1 MSDIFHRFFQQN
13 RGIVVGHVLLTLITF
28 PLEILLLSYISGLIF
43 QRIKEKRYKAFY
55 AVLVGFFFAFLLIEF
70 FHFSQ
75 DYMSSLIIPRL
86 DTFTRTELL
95 HVMLNHR
102 FEEDELKLGE
112 LMHRM
117 SKTPGHLY
125 KHYSNSV
132 NYIVPLCFS
141 AVFFA
146 GYLFWIHWKMGLLVS
161 CVFIVLFVVYFWV
174 FGLMCRDAG
183 SRLDMEYG
191 LMDGYEDTIA
201 NWESIRLS
209 SMREE
214 EKKRMASQSGEF
226 EVKQQ
231 QDIHR
236 VNLLKISSIVAF
248 NLLMLVLLGL
258 GIYLCTKEKLF
269 PYWKLIILITA
280 ILLMSK
286 TMTSLLVKSSDSIY
300 HAGSVQQLK
309 EFMARFHRDP
319 VDSASLQHSPRPIE
333 NHEIVF
339 DHVSFAYS
347 PTAVPILKDINLRI
361 TFPTSVLVL
370 GAIGSGKSTLL
381 KMLMGY
387 YKPTEGTVTVDGI
400 SVEQY
405 PSAYL
410 LQHIT
415 YMNQN
420 VLLFNRTLL
429 ENIFYGQTPRPDL
442 LEPFKDAV
450 PKRIM
455 DNLDMPAGKQ
465 GNMLSGGE
473 RQIVLL
479 LRTYFKPNPVVLL
492 DEPTANLDPQSKKSA
507 EGIIKIMMK
516 HKTVVCITHDPG
528 MIPLFQHVYRL
539 QDGTLQPLPVDL
551 PAGARTT
558 NPLETEF
565 SPSPFPM

>member
-1 MSDIFHRFFQQN
+1 MSDIFSRFYRQH

-28 PLEILLLSYISGLIF
+28 PLEMLLLSYISGLIF
-43 QRIKEKRYKAFY
+43 QKIKDKNYRAFY
-55 AVLVGFFFAFLLIEF
+55 AVLMGFFFAFLLIQF
-70 FHFSQ
+70 FHFMQ

-102 FEEDELKLGE
+102 FEEDELKVGE

-117 SKTPGHLY
+117 SKTPGHIY

-132 NYIVPLCFS
+132 NYLVPLCFS

-146 GYLFWIHWKMGLLVS
+146 GYLFWIHWKIGVLVS
-161 CVFIVLFVVYFWV
+161 SVFIVLFVLYFWM
-174 FGLMCRDAG
+174 FYLLSRDAQ

-201 NWESIRLS
+201 NWESIRLTS
-209 SMREE
+209 TREE
-214 EKKRMASQSGEF
+214 EKERMAQNSRDF
-226 EVKQQ
+226 ESKQQ
-231 QDIHR
+231 EDIHR
-236 VNLLKISSIVAF
+236 VNVLKIVSILLF
-248 NLLMLVLLGL
+248 NLLMLLLLGF
-258 GIYLCTKEKLF
+258 GIYLSTKEKLF

-286 TMTSLLVKSSDSIY
+286 TTTSLLVKSSDSIY
-300 HAGSVQQLK
+300 HAGSVEQLK
-309 EFMARFHRDP
+309 TFMGRFNRDP
-319 VDSASLQHSPRPIE
+319 VDTSSLQAPPQPIV
-333 NHEIVF
+333 NHELEF
-339 DHVSFAYS
+339 HHVSFSYTS
-347 PTAVPILKDINLRI
+347 SSTPLLRDVQLRI
-361 TFPTSVLVL
+361 PFPSSVLIL

-387 YKPTEGTVTVDGI
+387 YKPTTGSVTVDGLA
-400 SVEQY
+400 VEKY

-415 YMNQN
+415 YMNQS

-429 ENIFYGQTPRPDL
+429 ENIFYGATPRREA
-442 LEPFKDAV
+442 LEELRDRV

-455 DNLDMPAGKQ
+455 DNLDTVAGKQ

-492 DEPTANLDPQSKKSA
+492 DEPTANLDPAAKKSA
-507 EGIIKIMMK
+507 EEIIRLMMK
-516 HKTVVCITHDPG
+516 QKTVVCITHDPG

-539 QDGTLQPLPVDL
+539 QEGVLT
-551 PAGARTT
+551 
-558 NPLETEF
+558 
-565 SPSPFPM
+565 PFPH

>member
-1 MSDIFHRFFQQN
+1 MSDIFNRFYRQH

-28 PLEILLLSYISGLIF
+28 PLEMLLLSYISGLIF
-43 QRIKEKRYKAFY
+43 QKIKDKNYRAFF
-55 AVLVGFFFAFLLIEF
+55 AVLMGFFFAFLLIQF
-70 FHFSQ
+70 FHFMQ

-102 FEEDELKLGE
+102 YEEDELKVGE

-125 KHYSNSV
+125 KHYSNTV
-132 NYIVPLCFS
+132 NYLVPLCFS

-146 GYLFWIHWKMGLLVS
+146 GYLFWIHWKIGVLVS
-161 CVFIVLFVVYFWV
+161 GVFIVLFVLYFWM
-174 FGLMCRDAG
+174 FYLLSRDVQ
-183 SRLDMEYG
+183 SRMDMEYG

-201 NWESIRLS
+201 NWESIRLTS
-209 SMREE
+209 TREE
-214 EKKRMASQSGEF
+214 EKERMTQHSHDF
-226 EVKQQ
+226 ETKQQ

-236 VNLLKISSIVAF
+236 VNVLKIVSILLF
-248 NLLMLVLLGL
+248 NLLMLLLLGF
-258 GIYLCTKEKLF
+258 GIYLSTKEKLF
-269 PYWKLIILITA
+269 PYWKLIVLITA

-300 HAGSVQQLK
+300 HAGSVEQLK
-309 EFMARFHRDP
+309 TFMGRFNRDP
-319 VDSASLQHSPRPIE
+319 VDTSSLQAPPQPIV
-333 NHEIVF
+333 NHELEF
-339 DHVSFAYS
+339 HHVSFSYTPS
-347 PTAVPILKDINLRI
+347 STPLLRDVQLRI
-361 TFPTSVLVL
+361 SFPSSVLIL

-387 YKPTEGTVTVDGI
+387 YKPTTGSVTVDGL
-400 SVEQY
+400 SVEKY

-429 ENIFYGQTPRPDL
+429 ENIFYGATPRREALQELRD
-442 LEPFKDAV
+442 KI

-455 DNLDMPAGKQ
+455 DNLDTVAGKQ

-492 DEPTANLDPQSKKSA
+492 DEPTANLDPAAKKSA
-507 EGIIKIMMK
+507 EDIIRLMMK
-516 HKTVVCITHDPG
+516 QKTVVCITHDAG

-539 QDGTLQPLPVDL
+539 QDGVLTP
-551 PAGARTT
+551 
-558 NPLETEF
+558 F
-565 SPSPFPM
+565 SS